1 MPSALCLKINISFF
15 VCALTLMC
23 LPLVLQWRFDLEGY
37 HIEEMPI
44 LQSMSSITYRDS
56 LVASIA
62 ISIVL
67 LIDLVFEG
75 IYSASKLHVLYI
87 LRVAILLGMMVPDM
101 LTLLWI
107 SHSHDP
113 ALLCIMIELKA
124 LFIYFFGLLIL

>member
-1 MPSALCLKINISFF
+1 
-15 VCALTLMC
+15 
-23 LPLVLQWRFDLEGY
+23 
-37 HIEEMPI
+37 
-44 LQSMSSITYRDS
+44 MSSITYRDS
-56 LVASIA
+56 LVANIA

-67 LIDLVFEG
+67 LNDLVFEG